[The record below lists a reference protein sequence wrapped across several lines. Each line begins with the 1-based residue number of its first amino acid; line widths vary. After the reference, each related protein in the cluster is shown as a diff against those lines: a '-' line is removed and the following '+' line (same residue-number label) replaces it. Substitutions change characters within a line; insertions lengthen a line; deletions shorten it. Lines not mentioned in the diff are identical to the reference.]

1 LPNYLRFVKGVVDS
15 SDLPLN
21 ISREILQESR
31 DIKSIRDGCTKR
43 VLNMITDLSEK
54 SPDKFLDFWKEFGQC
69 LKEGFG
75 EDFSNKDKLAKL
87 ARFKS
92 STHNSENDFVS
103 LDDYIARMKPGQE
116 KIYVITGESTQAVL
130 SSPHLEIFKK
140 KDIEV
145 LLLTDRV
152 DEWVLNFLNEH
163 EGKAIQSITKGSLDL
178 DKIESNETKDSEPEN
193 VDNSDKFKVVIE
205 KAAKVLGS
213 SVKEVRL
220 SNRLTDS
227 ACCLISDEHDVSGHL
242 ERLLKSAGQN
252 IPERKPI
259 LEINPNHPLVEQLF
273 NESEEGG
280 GNIVG
285 ADGSNVSDGITDK
298 FSDLTLVLFDQ
309 ALLAEGGQ
317 LQDPSLF
324 VKRLNGFLLD
334 GLRKK
339 SV

>member
-1 LPNYLRFVKGVVDS
+1 
-15 SDLPLN
+15 
-21 ISREILQESR
+21 
-31 DIKSIRDGCTKR
+31 
-43 VLNMITDLSEK
+43 MITDLSEK
-54 SPDKFLDFWKEFGQC
+54 SPDKFIDFWKEFGQC

-75 EDFSNKDKLAKL
+75 EDFSNKEKLAKL
-87 ARFKS
+87 VRFKS
-92 STHNSENDFVS
+92 STQNRENDLVS
-103 LDDYIARMKPGQE
+103 LDDYIARMKQGQE

-152 DEWVLNFLNEH
+152 DEWVLNLLNEY
-163 EGKAIQSITKGSLDL
+163 EGNGIQSIMKGALDL
-178 DKIESNETKDSEPEN
+178 DKIESNETKDSESEN
-193 VDNSDKFKVVIE
+193 VDNPDKFKVVIE
-205 KAAKVLGS
+205 KATKVLGS
-213 SVKEVRL
+213 SVKQVRL

-242 ERLLKSAGQN
+242 ERLLKSAGQS

-273 NESEEGG
+273 NESEQGG
-280 GNIVG
+280 GSIVG
-285 ADGSNVSDGITDK
+285 ADGSSVSDGITDK
-298 FSDLTLVLFDQ
+298 FSDLILVLFDQ

-334 GLRKK
+334 GLSKK

>member
-1 LPNYLRFVKGVVDS
+1 
-15 SDLPLN
+15 
-21 ISREILQESR
+21 
-31 DIKSIRDGCTKR
+31 
-43 VLNMITDLSEK
+43 MITDLSNK
-54 SPDKFLDFWKEFGQC
+54 SPDKFIDFWKEFGQC

-75 EDFSNKDKLAKL
+75 EDFSNKEKLAEL
-87 ARFKS
+87 VRFKS

-103 LDDYIARMKPGQE
+103 LNDYIARMKQGQE

-152 DEWVLNFLNEH
+152 DEWVLNFLNEY
-163 EGKAIQSITKGSLDL
+163 EGKAIQSITKGTLDL
-178 DKIESNETKDSEPEN
+178 DKIESKETKDSEPEN
-193 VDNSDKFKVVIE
+193 MDNSNKFKLVIE
-205 KAAKVLGS
+205 KATKVLGS
-213 SVKEVRL
+213 SVKEIRL

-259 LEINPNHPLVEQLF
+259 LEINPKHPLVEQLL
-273 NESEEGG
+273 NESEQGG
-280 GNIVG
+280 GNILG

-298 FSDLTLVLFDQ
+298 FSDLIFVLFDQ

-317 LQDPSLF
+317 LQNPSLF

-334 GLRKK
+334 GLRKNP
-339 SV
+339 V

>member
-1 LPNYLRFVKGVVDS
+1 MLA
-15 SDLPLN
+15 
-21 ISREILQESR
+21 
-31 DIKSIRDGCTKR
+31 
-43 VLNMITDLSEK
+43 DLSEK
-54 SPDKFLDFWKEFGQC
+54 APDKFLEFWREFGQC

-75 EDFSNKDKLAKL
+75 EDFPNKEKLAKL

-92 STHNSENDFVS
+92 STHNGENDFVS
-103 LDDYIARMKPGQE
+103 FDDYIVRMKKGQE

-152 DEWVLNFLNEH
+152 DEWVLNFLNEFN
-163 EGKAIQSITKGSLDL
+163 GKAIQSIVKGSLDL
-178 DKIESNETKDSEPEN
+178 DKIDSNEEQDSEPEE
-193 VDNSDKFKVVIE
+193 VDNSNKFNLVIE
-205 KAAKVLGS
+205 KATKVLGS

-259 LEINPNHPLVEQLF
+259 LEINPNHPLVEQLV
-273 NESEEGG
+273 NESEQGG
-280 GNIVG
+280 GKIVG

-298 FSDLTLVLFDQ
+298 FSDLIFVLFDQ

-317 LQDPSLF
+317 LHDPSLF

-334 GLRKK
+334 GMRKK
-339 SV
+339 SG